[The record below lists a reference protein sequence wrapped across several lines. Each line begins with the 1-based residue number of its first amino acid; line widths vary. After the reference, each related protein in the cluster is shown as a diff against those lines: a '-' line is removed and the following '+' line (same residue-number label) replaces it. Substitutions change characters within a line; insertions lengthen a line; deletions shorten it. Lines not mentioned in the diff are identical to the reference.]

1 MLFPYRESVPTI
13 TTDNGCEFAAHLEIT
28 RLLSIKG
35 HDKVI
40 VYFADSYC
48 SWQKGAIENANKLI
62 RKYIPKKS
70 NFDNFSN
77 HRIMQIQKKL
87 NARPREKLNFDTPK
101 NCFFKNFY

>member
-1 MLFPYRESVPTI
+1 MQPPIHHRGCMLSLHFPEGCGFFRGIAAKRDNGKDVSPSWALALPLFRLLLARMLFPY
-13 TTDNGCEFAAHLEIT
+13 
-28 RLLSIKG
+28 
-35 HDKVI
+35 
-40 VYFADSYC
+40 
-48 SWQKGAIENANKLI
+48 